1 MSSLYVLIRNQIM
14 PKIYNL
20 KESITLNMDI
30 DEAKKREIIREI
42 KEKLDFNK
50 RAARSNS
57 ISFLKRIH
65 NA

>member
-1 MSSLYVLIRNQIM
+1 MRNQIM

-20 KESITLNMDI
+20 KEPITLNMDI

-42 KEKLDFNK
+42 KENLDFNK

>member
-1 MSSLYVLIRNQIM
+1 MSSFYILIRNQIM

-20 KESITLNMDI
+20 KEPFTLNMDI
-30 DEAKKREIIREI
+30 DEEKKREIIREI
-42 KEKLDFNK
+42 KEKLDFHK

>member
-1 MSSLYVLIRNQIM
+1 M

-30 DEAKKREIIREI
+30 DEERKQTIIREI
-42 KEKLDFNK
+42 KAKLELNK
-50 RAARSNS
+50 RIACSNS